1 MLTFLQA
8 TVELVE
14 LKDGVLVFR
23 SPKRFPEGKEAQ
35 IRIAFTPGK
44 LSTLR
49 VHVDSARPAE
59 QGKTVHVS
67 RVLGQAPELAALEI
81 AGEARGEAL
90 RNATRHTL
98 GLRVMSR
105 DLPGFHGMTVD
116 LSRTGLQVE
125 ITGMVDVGKKVALSL
140 EFDRFDLPKLD
151 CVAQVMWC
159 RSHQVRENQRVGRDN
174 KYRAGLK
181 FDENQGADVH
191 AKIKQISDFF
201 EQRSHEDLGSLLDY
215 SRLLKDEEVP
225 PSVNRTPAA
234 PVATPA
240 SVPLQTPP
248 ARPEAEW
255 PSAKRT
261 SFVMPVD
268 ALISGYRWEM
278 TGTLLVVL
286 RSDDGD
292 DHGLEFP
299 NCRTLRDNS
308 CGQHGAA
315 AALRTSSSG
324 ELTAW
329 AAQRHGAAPWR
340 HYEFLDAQG
349 TVILEILS
357 TPIREHEG

>member
-14 LKDGVLVFR
+14 LKDGLFVFR

-35 IRIAFTPGK
+35 VKVALTPGK

-49 VHVDSARPAE
+49 VHVDTVRPSE
-59 QGKTVHVS
+59 GGKTVHVS
-67 RVLGQAPELAALEI
+67 RVLGEAPDLEVAGAAQG
-81 AGEARGEAL
+81 AAL

-116 LSRTGLQVE
+116 LSRTGLQLE
-125 ITGMVDVGKKVALSL
+125 ITGQVEVGKRVALGL

-151 CVAQVMWC
+151 CVADVMWC

-181 FDENQGADVH
+181 FAENQGPEVEAR
-191 AKIKQISDFF
+191 INQIADFF
-201 EQRSHEDLGSLLDY
+201 EQRSHEDLGSLLDQA
-215 SRLLKDEEVP
+215 RLLKDEE
-225 PSVNRTPAA
+225 
-234 PVATPA
+234 TPA
-240 SVPLQTPP
+240 SVQRPAAAPVPP
-248 ARPEAEW
+248 KTSVSVEPG
-255 PSAKRT
+255 KRT
-261 SFVMPVD
+261 SFVLPVD
-268 ALISGYRWEM
+268 AVISGYRWEI

-286 RSDDGD
+286 RSADGE

-299 NCRTLRDNS
+299 NCRTVRDQS
-308 CGQHGAA
+308 CGQNGTAM
-315 AALRTSSSG
+315 ALRTSSDT
-324 ELTAW
+324 ELARW
-329 AAQRHGAAPWR
+329 AAGKFGAAPWR
-340 HYEFLDAQG
+340 HYEFLDSQG
-349 TVILEILS
+349 TVMLEVLS